1 MIWDVSISG
10 YNLSMFSSFVSS
22 VGGSGGD
29 DASDADIASGDEF
42 GIVLD

>member
-1 MIWDVSISG
+1 
-10 YNLSMFSSFVSS
+10 MFSPFVSS
-22 VGGSGGD
+22 MGGSGGD